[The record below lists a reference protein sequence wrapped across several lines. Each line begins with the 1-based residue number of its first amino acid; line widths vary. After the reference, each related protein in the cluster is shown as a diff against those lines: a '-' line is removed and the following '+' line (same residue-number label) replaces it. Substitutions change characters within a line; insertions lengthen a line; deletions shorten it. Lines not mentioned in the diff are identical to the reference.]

1 MNFLLKITVP
11 FIFIIFLSCSAQE
24 KNKKEVFK
32 ISYKAETRGSF
43 IIIHFKDSSLVLKST
58 SADKSVVLSNAEVIN
73 IQNIASKIKLSEIGA
88 LIAPSNERYKD
99 AALTGSF
106 IILKNDTS
114 YTSSNFDHGNPP
126 KELQEL
132 YNILQKYLK

>member
-73 IQNIASKIKLSEIGA
+73 IYNIVSKIKLSEIGD

>member
-11 FIFIIFLSCSAQE
+11 FIFIIFVSCSAQE

-58 SADKSVVLSNAEVIN
+58 SADKSIVLSNVEVIN

-88 LIAPSNERYKD
+88 LIAQSNERYRD

>member
-58 SADKSVVLSNAEVIN
+58 STDKSVVLSNAEVIN

-88 LIAPSNERYKD
+88 LIAPSNERYRD

>member
-11 FIFIIFLSCSAQE
+11 FIFIIFVSCSAQE

-58 SADKSVVLSNAEVIN
+58 STDKSIVLSNAEVIN

-88 LIAPSNERYKD
+88 LIAPSNERYRD

>member
-73 IQNIASKIKLSEIGA
+73 I
-88 LIAPSNERYKD
+88 
-99 AALTGSF
+99 
-106 IILKNDTS
+106 
-114 YTSSNFDHGNPP
+114 
-126 KELQEL
+126 
-132 YNILQKYLK
+132 

>member
-11 FIFIIFLSCSAQE
+11 FIFIIFVSCSAQE

-58 SADKSVVLSNAEVIN
+58 STDKSVVLSNAEVIN

-88 LIAPSNERYKD
+88 LIAPSNERYRD

>member
-1 MNFLLKITVP
+1 MVLCETLSRSDRSRITKV
-11 FIFIIFLSCSAQE
+11 E
-24 KNKKEVFK
+24 
-32 ISYKAETRGSF
+32 
-43 IIIHFKDSSLVLKST
+43 T

-73 IQNIASKIKLSEIGA
+73 IYNIVSKIKLSEIGA
-88 LIAPSNERYKD
+88 LIAPSNERYRD